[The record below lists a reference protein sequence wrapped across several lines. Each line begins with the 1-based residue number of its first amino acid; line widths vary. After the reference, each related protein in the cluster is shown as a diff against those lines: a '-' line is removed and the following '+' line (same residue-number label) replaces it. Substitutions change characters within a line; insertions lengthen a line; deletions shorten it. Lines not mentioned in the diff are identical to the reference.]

1 MYIKKFDVKI
11 KQYEDKLTRS
21 GWKPF
26 NVFEVCNRADDSN
39 KCEDH
44 GEAKKDLN
52 RHVQL
57 TFQDSVKDDFQTGKT
72 RAGHKK

>member
-1 MYIKKFDVKI
+1 M
-11 KQYEDKLTRS
+11 KLTRS
-21 GWKPF
+21 DWKPF
-26 NVFEVCNRADDSN
+26 NVFEVGNRADDSN

-57 TFQDSVKDDFQTGKT
+57 TFQDSVKDDFQTRKT